1 MGSGESRFAQLLAE
15 GNEEEALALW
25 NDSFDLQVN
34 FQPDVQIKASPCRD
48 TPLHCAVRHEMRNLM
63 VEFLSV
69 GANPFV
75 MNGKGETPLHLVC
88 RSSRHSSRTSKKRA
102 DFLKLLLDRVPMEEP
117 TEVTQSYSA
126 KEKSFALPSK
136 RGFLSSFM
144 KDKEE
149 NTSNGI
155 SHIFDNFVTSPDHGV
170 HHLGVQDRVSV
181 CNEQGRFVVCW
192 SGTGE
197 GGEKDGKDVAL

>member
-15 GNEEEALALW
+15 GNEDEALILW
-25 NDSFDLQVN
+25 KDNFDLQVN
-34 FQPDVQIKASPCRD
+34 FQPDVQIKASPHRD
-48 TPLHCAVRHEMRNLM
+48 TPLHCAVRHEMRELT

-102 DFLKLLLDRVPMEEP
+102 DFLKLLLDRVPMKEP
-117 TEVTQSYSA
+117 IAATQDFEA
-126 KEKSFALPSK
+126 KEKSVGMPAK

-144 KDKEE
+144 KEKDEG
-149 NTSNGI
+149 TSNGLA
-155 SHIFDNFVTSPDHGV
+155 HMFDSFFASPDHGA
-170 HHLGVQDRVSV
+170 HHLGV
-181 CNEQGRFVVCW
+181 
-192 SGTGE
+192 
-197 GGEKDGKDVAL
+197 KDGVSHS